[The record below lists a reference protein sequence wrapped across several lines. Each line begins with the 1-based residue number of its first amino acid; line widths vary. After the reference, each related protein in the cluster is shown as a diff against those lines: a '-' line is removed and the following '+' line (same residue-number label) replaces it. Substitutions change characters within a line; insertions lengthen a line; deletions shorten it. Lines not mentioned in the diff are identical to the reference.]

1 MQPTINYT
9 NMDLTQV
16 WILYIYGSY
25 TDMDLMDEIFVYFP
39 NFVHSHF
46 QDYTH
51 YESTK
56 WLQTYL
62 FVEKYLVKTNCV
74 NLLNQ
79 SWAG

>member
-1 MQPTINYT
+1 MQIYYQKHTYSRLINMQPTINYT

-56 WLQTYL
+56 
-62 FVEKYLVKTNCV
+62 
-74 NLLNQ
+74 
-79 SWAG
+79 